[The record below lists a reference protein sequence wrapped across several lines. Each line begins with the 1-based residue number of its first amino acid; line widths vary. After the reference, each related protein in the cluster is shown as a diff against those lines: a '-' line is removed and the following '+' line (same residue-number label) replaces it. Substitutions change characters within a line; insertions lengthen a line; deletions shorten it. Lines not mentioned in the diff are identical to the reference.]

1 MTRARDRKE
10 APVKRPYVAACIA
23 LFMALG
29 FCACAPAP
37 ASPGAAK
44 NGTAMEVNGTPVHAD
59 EFRYCVS
66 QVRATV
72 MDTASK
78 KGWVVDD
85 TDPVHDSRAGELLVD
100 EAAARCV
107 DGVVRRQGAVALTFI
122 DDASF
127 ESLVERWK
135 ADKAARHA
143 SSQAGEV
150 LYGPVEKTLE
160 QYEFQEMADAA
171 SEQETADA
179 TALTDDPG
187 ALDALI
193 RARPEVAEGLDMAV
207 PEDRAIAAQILARR
221 MFESTHERAVD
232 DAEVTMKESWLSGL
246 TISDLV
252 GS

>member
-1 MTRARDRKE
+1 M
-10 APVKRPYVAACIA
+10 KRPYAAACIA
-23 LFMALG
+23 LVLALG
-29 FCACAPAP
+29 VCACAPAP
-37 ASPGAAK
+37 ASRDVATNALAMTV
-44 NGTAMEVNGTPVHAD
+44 NGTAVHEE
-59 EFRYCVS
+59 EFRYCVK
-66 QVRATV
+66 QVRAAV
-72 MDTASK
+72 WDTASK
-78 KGWVVDD
+78 KSWVVDD
-85 TDPVHDSRAGELLVD
+85 TDAVRDSRAGELLVD
-100 EAAARCV
+100 QAAARCI
-107 DGVVRRQGAVALTFI
+107 DGVVRRQGAVTLALI

-127 ESLVERWK
+127 ESLVERWN
-135 ADKAARHA
+135 ADDLARQAA
-143 SSQAGEV
+143 SQAGEV

-171 SEQETADA
+171 SEQERADA

-221 MFESTHERAVD
+221 MFESTRERAID
-232 DAEVTMKESWLSGL
+232 DAEITMNESWLAGL

>member
-1 MTRARDRKE
+1 MR
-10 APVKRPYVAACIA
+10 RPYVAACIA

-37 ASPGAAK
+37 VPPGDTK
-44 NGTAMEVNGTPVHAD
+44 NDIAMTVNGTKVHAD
-59 EFRYCVS
+59 EFRYCVG
-66 QVRATV
+66 QVRAAV
-72 MDTASK
+72 WDTATK
-78 KGWVVDD
+78 KGWAVDD
-85 TDPVHDSRAGELLVD
+85 AGPVRDSRAGELLVD
-100 EAAARCV
+100 QAAARCI
-107 DGVVRRQGAVALTFI
+107 DGVVQRQGAVRLALI

-127 ESLVERWK
+127 KSLVDRWN
-135 ADKAARHA
+135 ADNAARQA
-143 SSQAGEV
+143 ASQAGEV

-193 RARPEVAEGLDMAV
+193 RARPEAAERLDMAA
-207 PEDRAIAAQILARR
+207 PEDRAIAAQILARE
-221 MFESTHERAVD
+221 MFESTHDRAVD
-232 DAEVTMKESWLSGL
+232 DAEVTMNESWLSGL

>member
-1 MTRARDRKE
+1 
-10 APVKRPYVAACIA
+10 
-23 LFMALG
+23 
-29 FCACAPAP
+29 
-37 ASPGAAK
+37 
-44 NGTAMEVNGTPVHAD
+44 
-59 EFRYCVS
+59 
-66 QVRATV
+66 

-85 TDPVHDSRAGELLVD
+85 TDPVRDSRAGELLVD
-100 EAAARCV
+100 QAAARCV

-171 SEQETADA
+171 SEQEKADA
-179 TALTDDPG
+179 AALTGDPG
-187 ALDALI
+187 ALDALT
-193 RARPEVAEGLDMAV
+193 RARPEAAEGLDMAV
-207 PEDRAIAAQILARR
+207 PEDRTIAAQILARE
-221 MFESTHERAVD
+221 MFESTHDRAVD
-232 DAEVTMKESWLSGL
+232 DAEVTMNESWLSGL